1 MQVDT
6 VDNVTVKIKK
16 LDNNY
21 IYEAESLDFA
31 LHKNS
36 SISSLNKKKESSGMG
51 SCKFSVPETV

>member
-36 SISSLNKKKESSGMG
+36 PISSSHKKMSQAAWTAAN
-51 SCKFSVPETV
+51 FQY